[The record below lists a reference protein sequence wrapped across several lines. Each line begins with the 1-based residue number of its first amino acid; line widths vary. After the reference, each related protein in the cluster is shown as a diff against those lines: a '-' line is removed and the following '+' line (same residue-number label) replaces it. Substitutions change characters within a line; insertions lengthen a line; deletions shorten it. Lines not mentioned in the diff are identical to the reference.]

1 MNATEKSKPWSNLQ
15 AYGFALACLLVG
27 YAVGYL
33 LHPRKP
39 ALTNAPQTPIAA
51 MSGMPNGMPSSM
63 PSPEQL
69 KQMADKQLEPMLA
82 ALQKDPNNSDLLT
95 QIATVYLHTQQFAAA
110 VDYFER
116 AVKVKPTADG
126 YVKLGGAYLHAGSP
140 DKTIDALN
148 HALQLD
154 PKSADALFNLGML
167 KWRVKNDPKGA
178 VDAWERLIKA
188 NPNFPQRAEVE
199 KMIAQAKQHM
209 NMPPGTKT
217 DKPAT

>member
-1 MNATEKSKPWSNLQ
+1 MNASEESKPWSNLQ
-15 AYGFALACLLVG
+15 AYGFALVCLLVG

-39 ALTNAPQTPIAA
+39 ALANAPQTAIRA
-51 MSGMPNGMPSSM
+51 MNGVPNSM

-69 KQMADKQLEPMLA
+69 KRMADKQLEPMLA
-82 ALQKDPNNSDLLT
+82 ALQKDPSNPDLLA

-110 VDYFER
+110 VDYYGR

-140 DKTIDALN
+140 DQTLDALN

-178 VDAWERLIKA
+178 VDAWQRLIKA
-188 NPNFPQRAEVE
+188 NPNFPRRAEVE
-199 KMIAQAKQHM
+199 QMIAQAKQHM
-209 NMPPGTKT
+209 NMPAGTKT
-217 DKPAT
+217 DKRPM

>member
-1 MNATEKSKPWSNLQ
+1 MNASEESKPWSNLQ
-15 AYGFALACLLVG
+15 AYGFALVCLLVG

-39 ALTNAPQTPIAA
+39 ALANAPQTAIRA
-51 MSGMPNGMPSSM
+51 MNGMPSSM

-82 ALQKDPNNSDLLT
+82 ALQKDPSNPDLLA

-110 VDYFER
+110 VDYYGR

-126 YVKLGGAYLHAGSP
+126 YVKLGGAYLRAGSP
-140 DKTIDALN
+140 DQTLDALN

-178 VDAWERLIKA
+178 VDAWQRLIKA
-188 NPNFPQRAEVE
+188 NPNFPRRAEVE
-199 KMIAQAKQHM
+199 QMIAQAKQHM
-209 NMPPGTKT
+209 NMPAGAKT
-217 DKPAT
+217 DKPPM

>member
-1 MNATEKSKPWSNLQ
+1 MNASEESKPWSNLQ
-15 AYGFALACLLVG
+15 AYGFALVCLLVG

-39 ALTNAPQTPIAA
+39 ALANAPQTAISA
-51 MSGMPNGMPSSM
+51 MNGMPSSM

-82 ALQKDPNNSDLLT
+82 ALQKDPSNPDLLA

-110 VDYFER
+110 VDYYGR

-140 DKTIDALN
+140 DQTLDALN

-178 VDAWERLIKA
+178 VDAWQRLIKA
-188 NPNFPQRAEVE
+188 NPNFPRRAEVE

-209 NMPPGTKT
+209 NMPAGTKT
-217 DKPAT
+217 DKPPM

>member
-1 MNATEKSKPWSNLQ
+1 MNATEESKPWSNLQ
-15 AYGFALACLLVG
+15 AYGFAVVCLFLG

-33 LHPRKP
+33 MHPPKP
-39 ALTNAPQTPIAA
+39 AMANAPQTPISA
-51 MSGMPNGMPSSM
+51 MNGM

-82 ALQKDPNNSDLLT
+82 ALQKDPSNPDLLA
-95 QIATVYLHTQQFAAA
+95 QIAAVYSHTQQFAAA
-110 VDYFER
+110 ADYYGR

-140 DKTIDALN
+140 DKTVDALN
-148 HALQLD
+148 HALRLD

-178 VDAWERLIKA
+178 VDAWQRLIKT
-188 NPNFPQRAEVE
+188 NPKFSQRAEVE
-199 KMIAQAKQHM
+199 KMIAQAKQDM
-209 NMPPGTKT
+209 NMPASTKRET
-217 DKPAT
+217 DK

>member
-1 MNATEKSKPWSNLQ
+1 MNATEESKRWSNLQ
-15 AYGFALACLLVG
+15 AYGFALVCLLLG

-39 ALTNAPQTPIAA
+39 ALANAPQMPIRA
-51 MSGMPNGMPSSM
+51 MNGM

-82 ALQKDPNNSDLLT
+82 ALQKDPSNPDLLA

-110 VDYFER
+110 VDYYGR

-140 DKTIDALN
+140 DQTLDALN

-178 VDAWERLIKA
+178 VDAWQRLVKA
-188 NPNFPQRAEVE
+188 NPNFPRRAEVE

-209 NMPPGTKT
+209 NMPAGTKT
-217 DKPAT
+217 DKPPM

>member
-1 MNATEKSKPWSNLQ
+1 MNASEESKPWSNLQ
-15 AYGFALACLLVG
+15 AYGFALVCLLVG

-39 ALTNAPQTPIAA
+39 ALANAPQTAISA
-51 MSGMPNGMPSSM
+51 MNGMPSSM

-82 ALQKDPNNSDLLT
+82 ALQKDPSNPDLLA

-110 VDYFER
+110 VDYYGR

-126 YVKLGGAYLHAGSP
+126 YVKLGGAYLRAGSP
-140 DKTIDALN
+140 DQTLDALN

-154 PKSADALFNLGML
+154 PKSADALFDLGLL
-167 KWRVKNDPKGA
+167 KWRAKNDPKGA
-178 VDAWERLIKA
+178 VDAWQRLVKA
-188 NPNFPQRAEVE
+188 NPNFPRRAEVE

-209 NMPPGTKT
+209 NMPAGAKT
-217 DKPAT
+217 DKPPM

>member
-1 MNATEKSKPWSNLQ
+1 MNASEESKPWSNLQ
-15 AYGFALACLLVG
+15 AYGFALVCLLVG

-39 ALTNAPQTPIAA
+39 ALANAPQTAIGA
-51 MSGMPNGMPSSM
+51 MNGMPSSM

-82 ALQKDPNNSDLLT
+82 ALQKDPSNPDLLA

-110 VDYFER
+110 VDYYGR

-126 YVKLGGAYLHAGSP
+126 YVKLGGAYLRAGSP
-140 DKTIDALN
+140 DQTLDALN

-154 PKSADALFNLGML
+154 PKSADALFDLGLL
-167 KWRVKNDPKGA
+167 KWRAKNDPKGA
-178 VDAWERLIKA
+178 VDAWQRLVKA
-188 NPNFPQRAEVE
+188 NPNFPRRAEVE

-209 NMPPGTKT
+209 NMPAGTKT
-217 DKPAT
+217 DKPAS

>member
-1 MNATEKSKPWSNLQ
+1 MNASEESKPWSNLQ
-15 AYGFALACLLVG
+15 AYGFALVCLLVG

-39 ALTNAPQTPIAA
+39 ALANAPQTAISA
-51 MSGMPNGMPSSM
+51 MNGMPSSM

-82 ALQKDPNNSDLLT
+82 ALQKDPSNPDLLA

-110 VDYFER
+110 ADYYGR

-140 DKTIDALN
+140 DQTLDALN

-178 VDAWERLIKA
+178 VDAWQRLIKA
-188 NPNFPQRAEVE
+188 NPNFPQRTEVE

-209 NMPPGTKT
+209 NMPVGTKT
-217 DKPAT
+217 SKPAR